1 MSYSSPVEVDGRK
14 MTVICD
20 AAQLPISTGASRR
33 QKSREVR
40 RHLAR
45 TRTKY
50 CFAVSSAGEGIEVWW
65 SAEERG
71 VSIAASLER
80 WYSTLPEENEETVE
94 TPDDCVVILSFDK
107 NLYLAEF
114 VDGLVKTERVVDEK
128 IAQEHLDRYRAENR
142 VMHGFAAGRGTGL
155 AERYVELKPLPFEFG
170 EHRFERAF
178 AAFLRHR
185 LWHPMAVA
193 PVLAV
198 AAAAVLSQFDM
209 IALWDR
215 FTKDDQTDS
224 GETQEPAV
232 PIVSHAGGIM
242 LRELVRFMRDL
253 DVLYGD
259 GLQRLEFTPPSGIV
273 LSGRSP
279 EYPSRAKVFAD
290 QRRGWLRWNSA
301 GWVIDMDIAIPDMTG
316 KTPMQ
321 TEALL
326 QNMSRGW
333 PALGLVEGPIAGH
346 INTTRFSVDQG
357 DINTFDLMDIA
368 QRLDGYPA
376 VIRYLSCKYAN
387 YRLSGCEI
395 SIETK
400 TL

>member
-14 MTVICD
+14 MTVVYD
-20 AAQLPISTGASRR
+20 AAQLPISTRASQR

-50 CFAVSSAGEGIEVWW
+50 CFAASSAGEGIEVWW

-80 WYSTLPEENEETVE
+80 WHSTALEESDD

-114 VDGLVKTERVVDEK
+114 ADGLVKKERVVDGNG
-128 IAQEHLDRYRAENR
+128 AQEHLDRYRAENR

-155 AERYVELKPLPFEFG
+155 AERYVELKPLPFEPG
-170 EHRFERAF
+170 EYRFERAL

-198 AAAAVLSQFDM
+198 AAMAALSQVDV
-209 IALWDR
+209 ITLWDR
-215 FTKDDQTDS
+215 VMQGDRVDS
-224 GETQEPAV
+224 DEPQKPDI

-259 GLQRLEFTPPSGIV
+259 GLQRLEFTPPSSIV

-279 EYPSRAKVFAD
+279 EYPSGAKVFAD

-301 GWVIDMDIAIPDMTG
+301 GWVINMDIAIPDMVE
-316 KTPMQ
+316 KTPIQ

-326 QNMSRGW
+326 ENMSRGW
-333 PALGLVEGPIAGH
+333 PALGLVEGPIPGH

-376 VIRYLSCKYAN
+376 VISYLSCKYAD
-387 YRLSGCEI
+387 YRLSDCEI